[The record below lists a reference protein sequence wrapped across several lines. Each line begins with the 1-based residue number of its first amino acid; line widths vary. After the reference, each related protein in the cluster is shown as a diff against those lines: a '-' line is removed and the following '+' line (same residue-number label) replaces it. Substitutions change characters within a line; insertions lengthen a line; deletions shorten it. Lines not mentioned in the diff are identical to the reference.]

1 MIFANEALE
10 RVASK
15 PNLMRLRLIRSVT
28 FGRSEDTNYEAVK
41 SGLRGIKLDRYDVVL
56 LVSKTESQ
64 VMFVYQ
70 PTEIELRPGRKS
82 EVLRSIRLRLR
93 GKGAW
98 NPYMIANYAEEVGIK
113 LEGIKTF
120 QEHYEKLWKSGAQE
134 VAKRLGVSKELA
146 AA

>member
-10 RVASK
+10 KVASK
-15 PNLMRLRLIRSVT
+15 PNLMRLRLVRQVS
-28 FGRSEDTNYEAVK
+28 FGKSEDTNYEAIK
-41 SGLRGIKLDRYDVVL
+41 AGLRGIKLDRYDVVL
-56 LVSKTESQ
+56 LVSQTESQ

-82 EVLRSIRLRLR
+82 EVLRSVRLRLR

-120 QEHYEKLWKSGAQE
+120 QEHYDKLWSDAARK
-134 VAKRLGVSKELA
+134 VAKRLGVAKEMA
-146 AA
+146 A